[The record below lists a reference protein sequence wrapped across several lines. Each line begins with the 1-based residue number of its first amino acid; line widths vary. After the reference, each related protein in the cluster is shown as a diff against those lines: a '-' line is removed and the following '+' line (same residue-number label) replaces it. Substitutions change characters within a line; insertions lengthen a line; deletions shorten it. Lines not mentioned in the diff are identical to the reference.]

1 MRRVVHGPTGT
12 APSTGGLQTKWPKT
26 NPSDEE
32 QIMIGGKT
40 GTAEIGTADENNIY
54 ERQHAWFTCYA
65 PFENPEI
72 AVSVIVEDGGE
83 GSAYAVP
90 VADRVLRAFFEI
102 TGRRKRG
109 LVLRVD
115 ADPMRSD
122 VQVTADT
129 AAFPEAGSYG
139 QSAPIAAD

>member
-1 MRRVVHGPTGT
+1 M
-12 APSTGGLQTKWPKT
+12 T
-26 NPSDEE
+26 NPAEE
-32 QIMIGGKT
+32 PQINIGGKT
-40 GTAEIGTADENNIY
+40 GTAEIGTADENNLY
-54 ERQHAWFTCYA
+54 DRQHAWFTCYA
-65 PFENPEI
+65 PYESPEI

-109 LVLRVD
+109 LVLSVD

-122 VQVTADT
+122 IPVRRKRPHSLSRVTTGRAHRLSPTD
-129 AAFPEAGSYG
+129 AA
-139 QSAPIAAD
+139 